1 MSIDGRLC
9 TGTLFAYPWAM
20 VPGSWLSAAG
30 LVFTISLLVVL
41 AALIVVPRNRKP
53 GSATAW
59 LMLIP
64 GVPIVGAVMI
74 AAVDEASSFVHVEFY
89 ILALDA
95 VTDDDIA
102 VIGSS
107 NLDMRSF
114 TLNLEVTPVAYDA
127 GVVADLRCVEKE
139 FLKRSDELLA
149 EEWDQRWL
157 PGRVLD
163 NVARLTAALQ

>member
-20 VPGSWLSAAG
+20 VPGSWLSA
-30 LVFTISLLVVL
+30 
-41 AALIVVPRNRKP
+41 
-53 GSATAW
+53 
-59 LMLIP
+59 
-64 GVPIVGAVMI
+64 
-74 AAVDEASSFVHVEFY
+74 
-89 ILALDA
+89 
-95 VTDDDIA
+95 
-102 VIGSS
+102 
-107 NLDMRSF
+107 
-114 TLNLEVTPVAYDA
+114 VTPVACDA